1 MVDLRSSFT
10 GKDRWSFKPGLVS
23 LLTVTALNLLCSL
36 PGSVSFLLIPLSLL
50 GYSIALIAILA
61 ITIYFVIKKRPRRG
75 ASVVLVVLLPVL
87 LWSPI
92 IWATDLTHLGITAGL
107 GIGQLGVSKSNRGDF
122 TAYDW
127 SVGFAGS
134 NTFLIRDVT
143 DEIALPMARH
153 THPASSENDFEEE
166 CVGKVRHLVSHYY
179 ICSF

>member
-87 LWSPI
+87 LWS
-92 IWATDLTHLGITAGL
+92 
-107 GIGQLGVSKSNRGDF
+107 
-122 TAYDW
+122 
-127 SVGFAGS
+127 
-134 NTFLIRDVT
+134 LIRQKQIQPAFAVVT
-143 DEIALPMARH
+143 FITNLIVLLGWRGMFAWIAARRR
-153 THPASSENDFEEE
+153 S
-166 CVGKVRHLVSHYY
+166 
-179 ICSF
+179 